1 MTVSRPSK
9 MLWTGSQSA
18 RGIDKLARPVL
29 LPPSPRWAPWR
40 LSAYNACAMR
50 ILSVGWEIRGLGS
63 VVEGLADA
71 ESFAAFDAVLLDSEC
86 LSALWGPYAQLER
99 DGTWRLYQGRDRG
112 LSRAMER
119 LLASRRA
126 ELEALL
132 HRVGGVVV
140 VRLRAPSPGVEVVL
154 PGGAVRKIDGHSLL
168 PHLSLTKD
176 GHYLAL
182 PQGIR
187 ILPRRGTDMV
197 DLDGTHPLYG
207 YLEELREHGY
217 EAVIGSTFGTPL
229 EAFGQV
235 LARDRVGD
243 VVAWA
248 LPVGAGKLVFVPS
261 FPGADAHRTAE
272 ALRPGLGLLAETTSL
287 QEGPDWLTRYTLP
300 GEEALDA
307 QEEELRVAHLELD
320 RQRADLAA
328 ARRRYASLRALLYPR
343 GARELAQAVHAAL
356 ERLGFTCTPRPDEPR
371 TLEARASEG
380 TLVVRVVYA
389 PNGPVGPEEH
399 RALMIVLDRV
409 RTEERRAAQGMLV
422 VVAEP
427 RLEPSRR
434 PAQWDDAVRRGAME
448 NDLALVAG
456 ETLFG
461 LVADDPAEGVVAKV
475 RRSLVDAAGEWR
487 WQG

>member
-1 MTVSRPSK
+1 
-9 MLWTGSQSA
+9 
-18 RGIDKLARPVL
+18 
-29 LPPSPRWAPWR
+29 
-40 LSAYNACAMR
+40 MR

-71 ESFAAFDAVLLDSEC
+71 DSFAGYDAVLLDSEC
-86 LSALWGPYAQLER
+86 LSALWRPYAQVER

-140 VRLRAPSPGVEVVL
+140 IRLRAPSPGVEVVL
-154 PGGAVRKIDGHSLL
+154 PGGAARKVDAHSLL
-168 PHLSLTKD
+168 PHLSITKD
-176 GHYLAL
+176 GHYLSL

-187 ILPRRGTDMV
+187 FLPRRGTDMV
-197 DLDGTHPLYG
+197 DLDSTHPLSG

-229 EAFGQV
+229 EAFGDV

-243 VVAWA
+243 AVAWA

-261 FPGADAHRTAE
+261 FPGADPRRTAE
-272 ALRPGLGLLAETTSL
+272 ALRGGLGLLSEATL
-287 QEGPDWLTRYTLP
+287 LREGPDWLARYSLP
-300 GEEALDA
+300 GEEVLDA
-307 QEEELRVAHLELD
+307 KEEELRVACVELD
-320 RQRADLAA
+320 QQRAELTA
-328 ARRRYASLRALLYPR
+328 ARRRYDLLRALVYPR
-343 GARELAQAVHAAL
+343 GARELVQAVTAAL
-356 ERLGFTCTPRPDEPR
+356 ERLGFTCSPRPDEPR
-371 TLEARASEG
+371 TLEARAAEG
-380 TLVVRVVYA
+380 TLVVRVVFA
-389 PNGPVGPEEH
+389 PEAPIGPEEH

-434 PAQWDDAVRRGAME
+434 PAQWNDPVRRGAVE

-456 ETLFG
+456 DVLFG
-461 LVADDPAEGVVAKV
+461 VVAADPAEDVASKV